1 MTDLKTLA
9 TAADG
14 AAEALGCRWWW
25 LTWLALETALWAS
38 QRAEEAT
45 GASLADAVAV
55 LRDTGP

>member
-1 MTDLKTLA
+1 MTDLRTLIK
-9 TAADG
+9 AADG
-14 AAEALGCRWWW
+14 AADALGGRWWW

-55 LRDTGP
+55 LEDSEA